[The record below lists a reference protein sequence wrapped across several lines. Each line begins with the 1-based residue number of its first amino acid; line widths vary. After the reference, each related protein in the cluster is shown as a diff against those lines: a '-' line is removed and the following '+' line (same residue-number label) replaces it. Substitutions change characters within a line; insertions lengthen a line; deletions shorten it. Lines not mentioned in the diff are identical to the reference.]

1 MHWSHGYNTETQYV
15 SQFYRETSPSWLDAV
30 CITQGVRPPQHNN
43 DFRWCELGS
52 ANGFTVNL
60 IAAAYPDAHCV
71 GIDFMPLHYLN
82 SESLRSDAG
91 LNNAEFHELSFEEA
105 CDEAFEPF
113 DYIVMHGIYS
123 WVSEENRAQVR
134 TFIRKFLKP
143 GGVVYNSYNCLPGWS
158 ESSPLRHYLMAQA
171 NSISGSNDEKAHL
184 GLSTMRN
191 LADNAGK
198 FFQSEGVKAQ
208 LDEMQSKPIN
218 YISQEY
224 MNQDWTLFYVD
235 QVMAEMDEAKLNY
248 VGSTKF
254 KRNHLALNY
263 SVMQERLI
271 ASQPTLALQELTKDF
286 IDNTQFRADVMVR
299 GAVYMGETEQA
310 ERLAS
315 LMFAE
320 GRSKPQSLADTG
332 LTQEA
337 FNKGLSEAKLIPLAS
352 RQAISTQFNEVIR
365 QRTLRNEPMPYVL
378 LTAFGT
384 GIATDKL
391 DILLADKP
399 IDDVLGEIEQNG
411 TEIEDRI
418 GRPVTTREA
427 QKELLENYQAIRE
440 DELKHLK
447 EMGVYG

>member
-1 MHWSHGYNTETQYV
+1 MHWSHGYNTQTHYV
-15 SQFYRETSPSWLDAV
+15 NQFYRETSPSWLDAV
-30 CITQGVRPPQHNN
+30 CVTQGIRPPEHNH

-60 IAAAYPDAHCV
+60 IAAAYPDSHCV

-82 SESLRSDAG
+82 SESLRKDIG
-91 LNNAEFHELSFEEA
+91 LKNSEFHELSFEDA

-113 DYIVMHGIYS
+113 DYIIMHGIYS

-134 TFIRKFLKP
+134 AFIRKFLKP

-158 ESSPLRHYLMAQA
+158 ETAPLRYYLMAQA
-171 NSISGSNDEKAHL
+171 DSIAGSNDEKAHL
-184 GLSTMRN
+184 GLSTMTD
-191 LADNAGK
+191 LADNGGK
-198 FFQSEGVKAQ
+198 YFQNEDVQTHLHDMKN
-208 LDEMQSKPIN
+208 KPIN
-218 YISQEY
+218 YVSQEY
-224 MNQDWTLFYVD
+224 MNRDWTLFYVD
-235 QVMAEMDEAKLNY
+235 QVLAEMDEVKLTY

-299 GAVYMGETEQA
+299 GAVQMSETEQA
-310 ERLAS
+310 ERLSA
-315 LMFAE
+315 LMFVE
-320 GRSKPQSLADTG
+320 GREKPQSLDESG
-332 LTQEA
+332 LSQDE
-337 FNKGLSEAKLIPLAS
+337 FNKGLSEARLTPLSTA
-352 RQAISTQFNEVIR
+352 QAIAGQFNAVIR

-378 LTAFGT
+378 LTAYGT

-391 DILLADKP
+391 DILLADKTVEE
-399 IDDVLGEIEQNG
+399 VLNEIEQNG

-427 QKELLENYQAIRE
+427 RKELLENYQAIRE
-440 DELKHLK
+440 DELAYLK
-447 EMGVYG
+447 GMGVYG